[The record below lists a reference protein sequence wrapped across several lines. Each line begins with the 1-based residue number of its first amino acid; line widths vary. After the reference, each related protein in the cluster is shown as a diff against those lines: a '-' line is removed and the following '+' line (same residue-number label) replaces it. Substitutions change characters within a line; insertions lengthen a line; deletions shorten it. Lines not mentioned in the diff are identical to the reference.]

1 MSKKKRNP
9 KSFADEDYYMPHS
22 KLTKE
27 EKRLHARAHVGV
39 DIGNLTVM
47 AQRRVLGLK
56 PGQLTPKEAMHG

>member
-9 KSFADEDYYMPHS
+9 KSFADEDYYLPVTP
-22 KLTKE
+22 KTRE
-27 EKRLHARAHVGV
+27 EKDMLRRVHVGV
-39 DIGNLTVM
+39 DIHNLTVP

>member
-9 KSFADEDYYMPHS
+9 KSFADEDYYMPR
-22 KLTKE
+22 KQETKE
-27 EKRLHARAHVGV
+27 EQRMRERVHVCV
-39 DIGNLTVM
+39 DIGNLTVP